1 MAFARFK
8 TLLRRPK
15 RKNVDYY
22 FDTEDWLDYI
32 AARRTADE
40 LERDELTA
48 ASLAQHFGIL
58 TKRENSDLTTKLDK
72 EFLLDWY
79 EPHVRYQP
87 QTDPTMSRRDAA
99 ERDDDVAFVQLLADT
114 YPAGRALNRNRIDLR
129 LQRIFN
135 NGPGVQEEKEEY
147 EAEMEGVWRRMD
159 DVQRAG
165 IDRLNH
171 DRLITRV
178 KLKALIN
185 RHERCEREK
194 LRAARRERGEQERKL
209 EMQQAQA
216 VELERQEQLRERRE
230 HEGRGE
236 HGFEGRQQP
245 LREGEPRSRG
255 MNPGRSL
262 SMYGNNGSQESITSS
277 ELSGLVAELEGD
289 VVHGDEWHSDEEY
302 VLCECGCGRRVRD
315 RQDRRTVEEVY
326 GNRSRVE
333 QGQRHGARGQLGGA
347 AAADD
352 DDDVLEMLGA
362 LSIEPSPPPPYAAT
376 PTDGF
381 SQHAPNLYTYHGMD
395 GRSPSGPGSSSTP
408 QRQARY
414 ELEAPSWAGIPG
426 SAGLRDT
433 APQHFELPGDSTYR
447 AAARPRV
454 CESAVQQTGQEMRRE
469 SVASNTLHGGEGS
482 GTRNMMSG
490 RRGAGAEPVHL
501 NAGGSYSVVNSL
513 TSDSEPYFDY
523 SVYDLGRR

>member
-15 RKNVDYY
+15 GKNVDYY

-58 TKRENSDLTTKLDK
+58 TKRENSDLATKLDK

-79 EPHVRYQP
+79 EPHVRYRP

-99 ERDDDVAFVQLLADT
+99 ERDEDVAFVQLLADT
-114 YPAGRALNRNRIDLR
+114 CPAGRELNRNRIDLR
-129 LQRIFN
+129 LQRIFD

-178 KLKALIN
+178 RLKALIK

-194 LRAARRERGEQERKL
+194 LRAARRERDEQERRW
-209 EMQQAQA
+209 EMQQARA
-216 VELERQEQLRERRE
+216 VEQERQEQLLRERRDE
-230 HEGRGE
+230 RELRSEQSLEG
-236 HGFEGRQQP
+236 QQP
-245 LREGEPRSRG
+245 LQEREQSRRRY
-255 MNPGRSL
+255 PGRTL
-262 SMYGNNGSQESITSS
+262 SMYGNNGSQESITND
-277 ELSGLVAELEGD
+277 EPSGLVAELEAV
-289 VVHGDEWHSDEEY
+289 VVHGDEWQSDEEY
-302 VLCECGCGRRVRD
+302 VVCECGCGRRVRD
-315 RQDRRTVEEVY
+315 RQDRRTGEGVY

-333 QGQRHGARGQLGGA
+333 QDQRHGARGQIGDSGDDDN
-347 AAADD
+347 DD
-352 DDDVLEMLGA
+352 DDDVLEMLGSESVA
-362 LSIEPSPPPPYAAT
+362 PSPPPPYAAT
-376 PTDGF
+376 PTNES
-381 SQHAPNLYTYHGMD
+381 SQHSSNFCDYRSMD
-395 GRSPSGPGSSSTP
+395 DRSHSGPGNPSSNP
-408 QRQARY
+408 YQARY
-414 ELEAPSWAGIPG
+414 ELEAPSWASIPG

-433 APQHFELPGDSTYR
+433 APQRFELPGDSIYR
-447 AAARPRV
+447 AARPRV
-454 CESAVQQTGQEMRRE
+454 YERAVQQTRQEMRRE
-469 SVASNTLHGGEGS
+469 GVASSTSQGGES
-482 GTRNMMSG
+482 RW
-490 RRGAGAEPVHL
+490 
-501 NAGGSYSVVNSL
+501 
-513 TSDSEPYFDY
+513 D
-523 SVYDLGRR
+523 